1 MHHGFLFAI
10 ERKFF
15 KRLKMGYDNMMLDF
29 TAIKKLY
36 VVNTSIC
43 IPYYNSV
50 IVDLDERSLKIT
62 LESTCPYFRME
73 KSNISA
79 LHKILHHG

>member
-1 MHHGFLFAI
+1 MHRGFLIAI

-15 KRLKMGYDNMMLDF
+15 KRLKMGYDNVMLDL

-50 IVDLDERSLKIT
+50 I
-62 LESTCPYFRME
+62 LE
-73 KSNISA
+73 
-79 LHKILHHG
+79 